1 MTNIYQ
7 KSKKYE
13 MPNIKMVQQP
23 VNTSPNISCH
33 ISRSN
38 DFFHLITMITVKMKI
53 TLPIFL
59 GTNLFTLKNFSF
71 TDYFSLILVLV
82 TKTKMVLIL
91 HKVPHSFNKN
101 DTKNHTLT
109 EDTKNASFES
119 IFQSLPIHKK
129 ASHNKITDKMF
140 NDTIHIQTK

>member
-38 DFFHLITMITVKMKI
+38 NFFHLITMITVKMKI

-71 TDYFSLILVLV
+71 TILV
-82 TKTKMVLIL
+82 
-91 HKVPHSFNKN
+91 
-101 DTKNHTLT
+101 
-109 EDTKNASFES
+109 
-119 IFQSLPIHKK
+119 
-129 ASHNKITDKMF
+129 
-140 NDTIHIQTK
+140 